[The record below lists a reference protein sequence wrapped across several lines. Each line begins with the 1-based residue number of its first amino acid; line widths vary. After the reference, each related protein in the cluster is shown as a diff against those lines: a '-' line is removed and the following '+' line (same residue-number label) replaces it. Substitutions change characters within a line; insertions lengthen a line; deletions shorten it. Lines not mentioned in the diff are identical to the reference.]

1 MIDYGY
7 NVLHH
12 HIILQERHMRCFT
25 VNWNDKA
32 GEAKISYADW
42 FKPETDSYTQLIIL
56 DALSDAIH
64 ELTEF
69 YNTTYDTRPI
79 KEKA

>member
-1 MIDYGY
+1 
-7 NVLHH
+7 
-12 HIILQERHMRCFT
+12 MRCFT
-25 VNWNDKA
+25 VKWNDKD

-42 FKPETDSYTQLIIL
+42 FKPETDSHTQLIIL